1 MMPALSN
8 EMLFWGAVATTG
20 LTFLGFAV
28 TFISAL
34 NEGAGNYSDQ
44 MGRDTS
50 REFEEVFMFIPPAK
64 IARLGRIGA
73 LAAFFIFFIPLFS
86 FTSFISTAAGIAL
99 GLAAGAF
106 VFTLPGKVVKF
117 LRARR
122 RAKFNE
128 QLVEALGT
136 MSNALRAGFSVN
148 QAFESV
154 VDNGEKPISQE
165 FEVVLQ
171 QLRIGMSFEDALASM
186 DRRVQSD
193 DLTLV
198 VTSMDIARK
207 TGGNLTE
214 IFDRISETIRGR
226 MRIERRV
233 KTLTAQGRM
242 QGLIVSAMPFLL
254 GIAMTALKPD
264 MMIPFLTSLGGAAC
278 IAVTVALVG
287 VGWMFIRK
295 IIKID
300 V

>member
-1 MMPALSN
+1 MPALSD
-8 EMLFWGAVATTG
+8 EMLFWGAIAATG
-20 LTFLGFAV
+20 VTFLGFAL
-28 TFISAL
+28 TFVDAL
-34 NEGAGNYSDQ
+34 NEGAGNYSNQ
-44 MGRDTS
+44 MGQATS
-50 REFEEVFMFIPPAK
+50 REFEEVFMFISPAK

-73 LAAFFIFFIPLFS
+73 LAAFFLFFIPLFS
-86 FTSFISTAAGIAL
+86 FTSLLSTALGVVM

-106 VFTLPGKVVKF
+106 VFTIPGKVVRF
-117 LRARR
+117 LRNRR
-122 RAKFNE
+122 RDKFNL

-154 VDNGEKPISQE
+154 VENGEKPISQE

-171 QLRIGMSFEDALASM
+171 QLRIGMSFEAALASM

-198 VTSMDIARK
+198 VTAMDIARK

-242 QGLIVSAMPFLL
+242 QGIIVSAMPFLL
-254 GIAMTALKPD
+254 GTAMTVMKPD
-264 MMIPFLTSLGGAAC
+264 MMIPFLTSVKGLGC
-278 IAVTVALVG
+278 IAVAVALVA

>member
-1 MMPALSN
+1 MPALSN
-8 EMLFWGAVATTG
+8 EMLFWGAVAATG

-28 TFISAL
+28 TFVSAL
-34 NEGAGNYSDQ
+34 NDGAGNYSDQ
-44 MGRDTS
+44 MGRETS

-73 LAAFFIFFIPLFS
+73 IAAFFLFFIPLFS
-86 FTSFISTAAGIAL
+86 FTSLLSTAAGVLL

-106 VFTLPGKVVKF
+106 VFTIPGRIVRF
-117 LRARR
+117 LRNRR
-122 RAKFNE
+122 RNKFNE

-154 VDNGEKPISQE
+154 VENGEKPISQE

-233 KTLTAQGRM
+233 KTLTAQGRL
-242 QGLIVSAMPFLL
+242 QGIIVSAMPFIL

-264 MMIPFLTSLGGAAC
+264 MMIPFLTSVKGIAC

>member
-1 MMPALSN
+1 M
-8 EMLFWGAVATTG
+8 
-20 LTFLGFAV
+20 
-28 TFISAL
+28 
-34 NEGAGNYSDQ
+34 
-44 MGRDTS
+44 
-50 REFEEVFMFIPPAK
+50 
-64 IARLGRIGA
+64 
-73 LAAFFIFFIPLFS
+73 
-86 FTSFISTAAGIAL
+86 AL

-106 VFTLPGKVVKF
+106 VFTLPGKAVRF
-117 LRARR
+117 LRNRR
-122 RAKFNE
+122 RDKFNM

-154 VDNGEKPISQE
+154 VENGDKPISQE

-242 QGLIVSAMPFLL
+242 QGIIVSAMPFLL

-264 MMIPFLTSLGGAAC
+264 MMIPFLTSVKGAGC
-278 IAVTVALVG
+278 IALAVALVG

>member
-1 MMPALSN
+1 MTVQIAIMLTAAL
-8 EMLFWGAVATTG
+8 FFGG
-20 LTFLGFAV
+20 LTA
-28 TFISAL
+28 FILMKMEIDAGRRGKTAYARWL
-34 NEGAGNYSDQ
+34 N
-44 MGRDTS
+44 
-50 REFEEVFMFIPPAK
+50 
-64 IARLGRIGA
+64 ARYVR
-73 LAAFFIFFIPLFS
+73 
-86 FTSFISTAAGIAL
+86 
-99 GLAAGAF
+99 
-106 VFTLPGKVVKF
+106 
-117 LRARR
+117 
-122 RAKFNE
+122 KFNE
-128 QLVEALGT
+128 QLTEALGT

-154 VDNGEKPISQE
+154 VENGEKPISQE

-242 QGLIVSAMPFLL
+242 QGIIVSAMPFLL
-254 GIAMTALKPD
+254 GIAMTVLKPD
-264 MMIPFLTSLGGAAC
+264 MMIPFLTSIKGVGC
-278 IAVTVALVG
+278 IALAVALVG